1 MPKPRKK
8 AKQVTLPPVPHAGV
22 TGLEM
27 TDARQVEYQPKGEA
41 RNVRMRRRAKAV
53 EILHSKLTARQA
65 LAGEELGDQYAISAG
80 SPSAGSTERV
90 EGNSGDGDG
99 FDRRMAAGVWLS
111 KAMLACGPN
120 AWPVV
125 QHVCCY
131 DRCLRD
137 GMAKNGQDAAMLLP
151 KLRKGLDAVA
161 DLMRLN

>member
-1 MPKPRKK
+1 MPKARK
-8 AKQVTLPPVPHAGV
+8 APATPPIQHAGV
-22 TGLEM
+22 AGLKM
-27 TDARQVEYQPKGEA
+27 TDARQVEYRPKGEG
-41 RNVRMRRRAKAV
+41 RNITMRRRAQAV
-53 EILHSKLTARQA
+53 EILAGKLSARQR

-90 EGNSGDGDG
+90 EGSSGDGDG
-99 FDRRMAAGVWLS
+99 FDRRMSAGVWLS

-120 AWPVV
+120 IWPVV

-137 GMAKNGQDAAMLLP
+137 GMAKNGREAAMLLP
-151 KLRKGLDAVA
+151 KLRKGLDVVA